1 VTEAAVRRG
10 FETFVDET
18 IAATRG
24 AFDVAAAVDGV
35 GGRLADRLLSASGRL
50 ERRVVRPELRAY
62 RDRVLDQFDAIL
74 AYAAGDEPFAAHE
87 ATIRD
92 RDPYL
97 ASLRPG
103 LPADRREAVAADV
116 LARGRRLG
124 DAVAPLVAEPADGFW
139 VAVTAAYPEDRARE
153 LVREQFAFTGP
164 FADHRGAFRFETR
177 VDAGDVLDA
186 GPLGAALPT
195 VTVRYTDEAIRAMR
209 RAESRVVSDTLDRLA
224 AAYADAGGDRG
235 GGSGVD
241 GDPNGGDGGSAPGA
255 GSPD

>member
-1 VTEAAVRRG
+1 VRDG
-10 FETFVDET
+10 FETFVDAT
-18 IAATRG
+18 IAATRE

-35 GGRLADRLLSASGRL
+35 GGRLADRLLAASGRL
-50 ERRVVRPELRAY
+50 ERRVVRPELRGY

-74 AYAAGDEPFAAHE
+74 AYATGDEPFAAHE
-87 ATIRD
+87 AAIRD

-124 DAVAPLVAEPADGFW
+124 DAVAPLVERPADEFW
-139 VAVTAAYPEDRARE
+139 PAVTAAYPEDRARE
-153 LVREQFAFTGP
+153 LVRDRFAFTEP
-164 FADHRGAFRFETR
+164 LVEHRGAFRFETR

-209 RAESRVVSDTLDRLA
+209 RAEARVVDDTLDRLA
-224 AAYADAGGDRG
+224 TAYAGGSPEGEGGTG
-235 GGSGVD
+235 GGPS
-241 GDPNGGDGGSAPGA
+241 
-255 GSPD
+255 